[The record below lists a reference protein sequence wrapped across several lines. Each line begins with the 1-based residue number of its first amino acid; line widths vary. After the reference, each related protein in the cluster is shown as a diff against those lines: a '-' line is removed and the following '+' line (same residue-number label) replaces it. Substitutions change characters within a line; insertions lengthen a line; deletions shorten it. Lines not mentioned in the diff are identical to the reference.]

1 MYMNV
6 ISIVITSCF
15 YVIVVPILNVIPMKK
30 AVMAETSGICVIV
43 FHGVILIVTLF
54 RQDQF
59 HT

>member
-15 YVIVVPILNVIPMKK
+15 YVIVVPILNVIPMKE

-43 FHGVILIVTLF
+43 LIYIYIYI
-54 RQDQF
+54 
-59 HT
+59 